1 MEKYAVIGFLA
12 LGCIICALAF
22 SALDVAPAWLMLPLA
37 VLLIPIWIRHGDGRE
52 HR

>member
-1 MEKYAVIGFLA
+1 MIGFLA

-22 SALDVAPAWLMLPLA
+22 SAFNVASAWLMLPLA
-37 VLLIPIWIRHGDGRE
+37 VILTPIWIKYGDGRQ